1 MNDYRGMARKKNSS
15 TDRLVAVPEVP
26 DYSALLGELTDLLQ
40 SSRRAAARAVNA
52 AMTATYWE
60 IGRRIVEVEQAGADR
75 AEYGQGLVKR
85 LAEDLSREFGRG
97 FSERNLQYMR
107 RFYQHWPIP
116 QTVSAELGSP
126 YSSEFVATEP
136 PRPQFILPWS
146 HYLTLLSVES
156 DQACLFY
163 EKEAIRGG
171 WSIRQLKRQINS
183 QFYERTLLSRNKGA
197 MLKGGQTPQP
207 GDMVL
212 PEEEIKDPLVLEFLD
227 LKDEYSESDLEE
239 ALVHKLEN
247 FLMELGG
254 DFAFIGRQQK
264 LRIDDEWFRVDLLFF
279 HRRLRCLV
287 VVDLKLGAFTHADAG
302 QMHMYLNYAKEHWQ
316 LPDENPPVGLIL
328 CASKRKTLAKYAL
341 DGLPNKVL
349 AAEYRTKLPDEQL
362 LVHELEEAR
371 RLLDRKNDGES
382 ITEPQG

>member
-1 MNDYRGMARKKNSS
+1 MTRKKTS
-15 TDRLVAVPEVP
+15 TTDPLVAASDLPNYP
-26 DYSALLGELTDLLQ
+26 ALLGELTQLLE

-85 LAEDLSREFGRG
+85 LAEDLSSQFGRG
-97 FSERNLQYMR
+97 FSERNLRSMR
-107 RFYQHWPIP
+107 RFYQRGPIW
-116 QTVSAELGSP
+116 QTVSAKLDSP
-126 YSSEFVATEP
+126 YLGASEAAEQPKPT
-136 PRPQFILPWS
+136 FILPWS

-156 DQACLFY
+156 DQACGFY

-197 MLKGGQTPQP
+197 MLRGGQTAQP
-207 GDMVL
+207 TDMVL

-227 LKDEYSESDLEE
+227 LKDEYSENDLEE

-254 DFAFIGRQQK
+254 DFAFVARQQK

-316 LPDENPPVGLIL
+316 LPHENPPVGLIL

-371 RLLDRKNDGES
+371 RLLDMRNEGKSNTANEA
-382 ITEPQG
+382 